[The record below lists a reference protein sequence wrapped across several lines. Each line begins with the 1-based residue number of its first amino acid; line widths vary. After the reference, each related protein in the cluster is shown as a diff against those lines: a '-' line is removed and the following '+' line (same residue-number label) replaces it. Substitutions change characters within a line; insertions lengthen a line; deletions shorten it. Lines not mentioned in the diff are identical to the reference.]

1 MAITSKV
8 AQATDSA
15 GDAVSSV
22 RSNPYLQRALNDT
35 QLHDDVRSA
44 VAAGKAIAE
53 HLKSNRSAASKL
65 TADNLYNELQSLA
78 VAVRDA
84 GEAIKSAPQA
94 QKPRRGGFGK
104 LLMVGIVGGIA
115 AIALS
120 ESLRNKLLD
129 ALFGAEEEF
138 QYTPASAVGS
148 SNGASAAASAA
159 AAPVAA
165 AAPAEGGDESAADE

>member
-22 RSNPYLQRALNDT
+22 RSNPYLQRAINDT
-35 QLHDDVRSA
+35 QLHDDVRAA

-65 TADNLYNELQSLA
+65 TADNLYNELQGLA

-84 GEAIKSAPQA
+84 GEAIKNAPQA

-138 QYTPASAVGS
+138 QYTPASAAGS
-148 SNGASAAASAA
+148 SNGASAATAPAT
-159 AAPVAA
+159 PVAA
-165 AAPAEGGDESAADE
+165 AAPAEGGDEGAGDE